1 MQRTFGTYNKRTL
14 LSPFFLQILL
24 NQYIITSVII
34 LDKRILEQ
42 YLNQKLNIEIFQEL
56 DSTNNYLK
64 KLGLQGEKEDTLVIA
79 ESQTGGRGR
88 MGRSFYSPNGT
99 GIYFSLLLH
108 PEFSAEKSLFLTVMS
123 AVSVAETVMKY
134 NKDDVK
140 IKWVNDIYIDGKK
153 VCGILTEGS
162 INADKKLDY
171 AVVGIGI
178 NVIAPENGFP
188 EDIKTS
194 ATAIFPGNTE
204 KYIIEKIVA
213 DVVNRFF
220 NMYNGKD
227 KDYIR
232 RYKEYSY
239 LTGKEIN
246 IISCENVRPA
256 TVIDITDE
264 CHLLV
269 KNENGELEE
278 ISSGDVS
285 VRVK

>member
-1 MQRTFGTYNKRTL
+1 M
-14 LSPFFLQILL
+14 
-24 NQYIITSVII
+24 II
-34 LDKRILEQ
+34 LDKKILEQ
-42 YLNQKLNIEIFQEL
+42 YLDQKLNIAIFSEL

-64 KLGLQGEKEDTLVIA
+64 KLGSQGEKENTLVIA

-88 MGRSFYSPNGT
+88 MGRSFFSPNGT
-99 GIYFSLLLH
+99 GVYFSLLLH
-108 PEFSAEKSLFLTVMS
+108 PDFSAEKSLFLTVMA

-134 NKDDVK
+134 NSNDIK

-188 EDIKTS
+188 EDIRTS
-194 ATAIFPGNTE
+194 ATAIFPGKTE
-204 KYIIEKIVA
+204 EYIKEKIVA

-220 NMYNGKD
+220 KMYNGIDTNFIK
-227 KDYIR
+227 

-246 IISCENVRPA
+246 IISTDSVRPA
-256 TVIDITDE
+256 TVLGITDD

-269 KNENGELEE
+269 KNENDEIEE

>member
-1 MQRTFGTYNKRTL
+1 M
-14 LSPFFLQILL
+14 
-24 NQYIITSVII
+24 
-34 LDKRILEQ
+34 DKKILEQ
-42 YLNQKLNIEIFQEL
+42 YLNQKLNITIFDEL

-64 KLGLQGEKEDTLVIA
+64 KLGSQGEKETQLVIA

-88 MGRSFYSPNGT
+88 MGRAFYSPNDT

-108 PEFSAEKSLFLTVMS
+108 PKFSAEKSLFLTVMA

-134 NKDDVK
+134 NKNDVK

-153 VCGILTEGS
+153 VCGILTEGT
-162 INADKKLDY
+162 INSNKMLDY

-178 NVIAPENGFP
+178 NIIAPENGFP
-188 EDIKTS
+188 DEIKGI
-194 ATAIFPGNTE
+194 ATAIFPGNAE
-204 KYIIEKIVA
+204 ENIKEKIVA
-213 DVVNRFF
+213 DVVNKFF
-220 NMYNGKD
+220 DMYNGIDTDFVK
-227 KDYIR
+227 

-246 IISCENVRPA
+246 IILGETKRPA
-256 TVIDITDE
+256 TVIDITDD

-269 KNENGELEE
+269 KNENGEVEE

>member
-1 MQRTFGTYNKRTL
+1 M
-14 LSPFFLQILL
+14 
-24 NQYIITSVII
+24 
-34 LDKRILEQ
+34 DKKVLEQ
-42 YLNQKLNIEIFQEL
+42 YLNQKLNIEIFDEL

-64 KLGLQGEKEDTLVIA
+64 KLGSKGEKENQLAIA
-79 ESQTGGRGR
+79 LSQTGGRGR

-99 GIYFSLLLH
+99 GLYFSLLLH

-134 NKDDVK
+134 NKNDVK

-153 VCGILTEGS
+153 VCGILTEGAVNS
-162 INADKKLDY
+162 NKKLDY

-178 NVIAPENGFP
+178 NIVAPKNGFP
-188 EDIKTS
+188 DDIKDI

-204 KYIIEKIVA
+204 EYIKEKIVA
-213 DVVNRFF
+213 DVVNNFF
-220 NMYNGKD
+220 SMYNCED
-227 KDYIR
+227 KDYIK

-246 IISCENVRPA
+246 IISGDKTRPA
-256 TVIDITDE
+256 TVIDITDD
-264 CHLLV
+264 CHLLAR
-269 KNENGELEE
+269 NENGEIEE

-285 VRVK
+285 VRLV

>member
-1 MQRTFGTYNKRTL
+1 M
-14 LSPFFLQILL
+14 
-24 NQYIITSVII
+24 
-34 LDKRILEQ
+34 DKKILEQ
-42 YLNQKLNIEIFQEL
+42 YLNQKLNIKIFNEL
-56 DSTNNYLK
+56 GSTNTYLK
-64 KLGLQGEKEDTLVIA
+64 KIGSNGEKENKLVIA
-79 ESQTGGRGR
+79 LSQTGGRGR
-88 MGRSFYSPNGT
+88 MGRSFYSPNDT
-99 GIYFSLLLH
+99 GIYFSLLIH

-134 NKDDVK
+134 NKNDVK

-153 VCGILTEGS
+153 VCGILTEGAVNS
-162 INADKKLDY
+162 NKKLDY

-188 EDIKTS
+188 DDIKDI

-204 KYIIEKIVA
+204 EYIKEKIVA

-220 NMYNGKD
+220 SMYNGDD

-246 IISCENVRPA
+246 IISGDSTRPA
-256 TVIDITDE
+256 TVIDITDD

-269 KNENGELEE
+269 RNENGEIEE

-285 VRVK
+285 VRLI

>member
-1 MQRTFGTYNKRTL
+1 M
-14 LSPFFLQILL
+14 
-24 NQYIITSVII
+24 
-34 LDKRILEQ
+34 DKKILEQ
-42 YLNQKLNIEIFQEL
+42 YLNQKLNITIFNEL
-56 DSTNNYLK
+56 DSTNNYSK
-64 KLGLQGEKEDTLVIA
+64 KLGSQGEKENQLVIA
-79 ESQTGGRGR
+79 LSQTGGRGR

-108 PEFSAEKSLFLTVMS
+108 PEYAIEKSLFLTVMV

-134 NKDDVK
+134 NKNDVK

-153 VCGILTEGS
+153 VCGILTEGA
-162 INADKKLDY
+162 INNDKMLDY

-178 NVIAPENGFP
+178 NVSAPKNGFP
-188 EDIKTS
+188 DYIKDI
-194 ATAIFPGNTE
+194 ATAIFPGNTGE
-204 KYIIEKIVA
+204 YIKEKIVA

-220 NMYNGKD
+220 SMYNGDDRDFIK
-227 KDYIR
+227 

-246 IISCENVRPA
+246 IISGENTRPA
-256 TVIDITDE
+256 TVIGITDD

-269 KNENGELEE
+269 RNENGEIEE

-285 VRVK
+285 VRLV

>member
-1 MQRTFGTYNKRTL
+1 M
-14 LSPFFLQILL
+14 
-24 NQYIITSVII
+24 
-34 LDKRILEQ
+34 DKKILEQ
-42 YLNQKLNIEIFQEL
+42 YLNQKLNITIFDEL

-64 KLGLQGEKEDTLVIA
+64 KLGSQGEMTTQLVIA

-88 MGRSFYSPNGT
+88 MGRAFYSPNGS

-108 PEFSAEKSLFLTVMS
+108 PNFSAEKSLFLTIMA

-134 NKDDVK
+134 NSNDVK

-153 VCGILTEGS
+153 VCGILTEGA
-162 INADKKLDY
+162 INHNKMLNY

-188 EDIKTS
+188 DDIKDI

-204 KYIIEKIVA
+204 VNSKEKIVA
-213 DVVNRFF
+213 EVINSFF
-220 NMYNGKD
+220 DMYNGIDTDFVK
-227 KDYIR
+227 

-246 IISCENVRPA
+246 IISGENTRTA
-256 TVIDITDE
+256 TVININDD

-269 KNENGELEE
+269 KNENGEIEE

-285 VRVK
+285 VRLK

>member
-1 MQRTFGTYNKRTL
+1 M
-14 LSPFFLQILL
+14 
-24 NQYIITSVII
+24 
-34 LDKRILEQ
+34 DKKILEQ
-42 YLNQKLNIEIFQEL
+42 YLDQKLNITIFDEL

-64 KLGLQGEKEDTLVIA
+64 KIGSQGEKENQLVIA
-79 ESQTGGRGR
+79 LSQTGGRGR

-108 PEFSAEKSLFLTVMS
+108 PEFSAEKSLFLTVMA

-134 NKDDVK
+134 NKNDVK

-162 INADKKLDY
+162 TNADKKLDY

-188 EDIKTS
+188 DDIQDT
-194 ATAIFPGNTE
+194 ATAIFPGKTE
-204 KYIIEKIVA
+204 ENIKEKIISE
-213 DVVNRFF
+213 VVNSFF
-220 NMYNGKD
+220 KMYNGFD
-227 KDYIR
+227 SNYIE

-239 LTGKEIN
+239 LIGKEIN
-246 IISCENVRPA
+246 IISGENKRQA
-256 TVIDITDE
+256 TVIDITDD

-269 KNENGELEE
+269 KNENDEIEE

-285 VRVK
+285 VRVI

>member
-1 MQRTFGTYNKRTL
+1 M
-14 LSPFFLQILL
+14 
-24 NQYIITSVII
+24 VIF
-34 LDKRILEQ
+34 LDKNVLEQ
-42 YLNQKLNIEIFQEL
+42 YLNQKLNIDIFDEL
-56 DSTNNYLK
+56 DSTNTYLK
-64 KLGLQGEKEDTLVIA
+64 KIGSNGEKENKLVIA
-79 ESQTGGRGR
+79 LSQTDGRGR

-99 GIYFSLLLH
+99 GIYFSLLIH
-108 PEFSAEKSLFLTVMS
+108 PEFSAEKSLFLTVMA

-134 NKDDVK
+134 NSNDVK
-140 IKWVNDIYIDGKK
+140 IKWVNDIYIEGKK
-153 VCGILTEGS
+153 VCGILTEGAVNS
-162 INADKKLDY
+162 NKKLDY

-188 EDIKTS
+188 DDIKDI
-194 ATAIFPGNTE
+194 ATAVFPGNTE
-204 KYIIEKIVA
+204 EYIKEKIVA

-220 NMYNGKD
+220 SVYNGDD

-246 IISCENVRPA
+246 IISGDKTRPA
-256 TVIDITDE
+256 TVIDITDN

-269 KNENGELEE
+269 RNKNGEIEE

-285 VRVK
+285 VRLK

>member
-1 MQRTFGTYNKRTL
+1 M
-14 LSPFFLQILL
+14 
-24 NQYIITSVII
+24 
-34 LDKRILEQ
+34 DKKILEK
-42 YLNQKLNIEIFQEL
+42 YLDQKLNITIFNEL

-64 KLGLQGEKEDTLVIA
+64 KLGSEGEKENQLVIA
-79 ESQTGGRGR
+79 LSQIGGRGR

-108 PEFSAEKSLFLTVMS
+108 PEFSAEKSLLLTVMA
-123 AVSVAETVMKY
+123 AVSVAETIMKY
-134 NKDDVK
+134 NKNDVK

-153 VCGILTEGS
+153 VCGILTEGAV
-162 INADKKLDY
+162 NCNKKLDY

-178 NVIAPENGFP
+178 NIITPENGFP
-188 EDIKTS
+188 DDIKDN

-204 KYIIEKIVA
+204 ENIKEKIVA
-213 DVVNRFF
+213 DVINRFF
-220 NMYNGKD
+220 SMYNGDD

-232 RYKEYSY
+232 RYKDYSY

-246 IISCENVRPA
+246 IISGEITRPA
-256 TVIDITDE
+256 TVIDITDN

-269 KNENGELEE
+269 RNENGDIEE

-285 VRVK
+285 VRLK

>member
-1 MQRTFGTYNKRTL
+1 M
-14 LSPFFLQILL
+14 
-24 NQYIITSVII
+24 
-34 LDKRILEQ
+34 DKKILEKC
-42 YLNQKLNIEIFQEL
+42 LNQKLNITIFDEL

-64 KLGLQGEKEDTLVIA
+64 KIGSQGEKENQLVIA
-79 ESQTGGRGR
+79 LSQTGGRGR
-88 MGRSFYSPNGT
+88 MGRTFYSPNGT

-108 PEFSAEKSLFLTVMS
+108 PEFSAEKSLFLTVMA

-134 NKDDVK
+134 NINDVK

-153 VCGILTEGS
+153 VCGILTEGAV
-162 INADKKLDY
+162 NCNKMLDY

-188 EDIKTS
+188 EYIKDI
-194 ATAIFPGNTE
+194 ATAIFPGNSE
-204 KYIIEKIVA
+204 ENIKEKIVA

-220 NMYNGKD
+220 CMYNGD
-227 KDYIR
+227 DNDYIR
-232 RYKEYSY
+232 RYKECSY

-246 IISCENVRPA
+246 IIQGETTRPA
-256 TVIDITDE
+256 TVIDITDD

-269 KNENGELEE
+269 KNEKGEIEE

-285 VRVK
+285 VRLL

>member
-1 MQRTFGTYNKRTL
+1 M
-14 LSPFFLQILL
+14 
-24 NQYIITSVII
+24 II
-34 LDKRILEQ
+34 LDKKILEQ
-42 YLNQKLNIEIFQEL
+42 YLDQKLNITIFDEL

-64 KLGLQGEKEDTLVIA
+64 KLGSQGEKETQLVIA

-108 PEFSAEKSLFLTVMS
+108 PEISAEKSLFLTVMA

-134 NKDDVK
+134 NENDVK

-153 VCGILTEGS
+153 VCGILTEGAVNS
-162 INADKKLDY
+162 NKKLDY

-188 EDIKTS
+188 DDIKDI

-204 KYIIEKIVA
+204 EYIKEKIVA
-213 DVVNRFF
+213 EVINRFYD
-220 NMYNGKD
+220 MYNGVDTEFVKKYKD
-227 KDYIR
+227 
-232 RYKEYSY
+232 YSY

-246 IISCENVRPA
+246 IISGNIIRPA
-256 TVIDITDE
+256 TVIDITDD

-269 KNENGELEE
+269 KNENGEIEE

>member
-1 MQRTFGTYNKRTL
+1 M
-14 LSPFFLQILL
+14 
-24 NQYIITSVII
+24 II
-34 LDKRILEQ
+34 LDKKILEQ
-42 YLNQKLNIEIFQEL
+42 YLNQKLNIVIFQEL

-64 KLGLQGEKEDTLVIA
+64 IIGSNGEKENQLVIA
-79 ESQTGGRGR
+79 LSQTGGRGR

-108 PEFSAEKSLFLTVMS
+108 PEISAEKSLFLTVMA
-123 AVSVAETVMKY
+123 AVSGAETVMKY
-134 NKDDVK
+134 NKNDVK

-153 VCGILTEGS
+153 VCGILTEGAV
-162 INADKKLDY
+162 NCNKKLDY

-178 NVIAPENGFP
+178 NVVSPENGFP
-188 EDIKTS
+188 DDIKDI

-204 KYIIEKIVA
+204 EYINEKIIS

-220 NMYNGKD
+220 SMYNGDD

-246 IISCENVRPA
+246 IISGDSTRPA
-256 TVIDITDE
+256 TVIDITDD

-269 KNENGELEE
+269 KNENDEIEE

-285 VRVK
+285 VRLV

>member
-1 MQRTFGTYNKRTL
+1 M
-14 LSPFFLQILL
+14 
-24 NQYIITSVII
+24 
-34 LDKRILEQ
+34 DKKILEQ
-42 YLNQKLNIEIFQEL
+42 YLNQKLNITIFDEL

-64 KLGLQGEKEDTLVIA
+64 KLGSQGEKEMQLVIA
-79 ESQTGGRGR
+79 ETQTGGRGR
-88 MGRSFYSPNGT
+88 MGRYFYSPNGT

-108 PEFSAEKSLFLTVMS
+108 PEFSAEKSLFLTVMA

-134 NKDDVK
+134 NKNDVK

-153 VCGILTEGS
+153 VCGILTEGA

-171 AVVGIGI
+171 AIVGIGI
-178 NVIAPENGFP
+178 NIIAPENDFP
-188 EDIKTS
+188 EEIKDI
-194 ATAIFPGNTE
+194 ATAIFPGNE
-204 KYIIEKIVA
+204 EGNIKEKIVA
-213 DVVNRFF
+213 DVVNKFF
-220 NMYNGKD
+220 DMYNEID
-227 KDYIR
+227 TDYIK

-246 IISCENVRPA
+246 IILGENTRPA
-256 TVIDITDE
+256 TVVDITDD

-269 KNENGELEE
+269 KNEYGEIEE

>member
-1 MQRTFGTYNKRTL
+1 M
-14 LSPFFLQILL
+14 
-24 NQYIITSVII
+24 
-34 LDKRILEQ
+34 DKKALEQ
-42 YLNQKLNIEIFQEL
+42 YINQKLNITIFDEL

-64 KLGLQGEKEDTLVIA
+64 KLGSQGEKENQLVIA
-79 ESQTGGRGR
+79 LSQTGGRGR

-108 PEFSAEKSLFLTVMS
+108 PKFSAEKSLFLTVMA

-134 NKDDVK
+134 NSNDVK

-162 INADKKLDY
+162 INSDKMLDY

-178 NVIAPENGFP
+178 NVLAPENGFP
-188 EDIKTS
+188 DDIKTS
-194 ATAIFPGNTE
+194 ATAIFPGKTQD
-204 KYIIEKIVA
+204 YIKEKIVA
-213 DVVNRFF
+213 DVVNKFF
-220 NMYNGKD
+220 DMHNGND
-227 KDYIR
+227 TDYVR

-239 LTGKEIN
+239 LTGKYIN
-246 IISCENVRPA
+246 IISGGTTRPA
-256 TVIDITDE
+256 TVIDITDN

-269 KNENGELEE
+269 KNENSEIEE

-285 VRVK
+285 VRLQ

>member
-1 MQRTFGTYNKRTL
+1 MNK
-14 LSPFFLQILL
+14 
-24 NQYIITSVII
+24 
-34 LDKRILEQ
+34 KILEE
-42 YLNQKLNIEIFQEL
+42 YLNQKLNITIFDEL

-64 KLGLQGEKEDTLVIA
+64 KLGSQGENEDTLVIA
-79 ESQTGGRGR
+79 QSQTNGRGR
-88 MGRSFYSPNGT
+88 MGRTFYSPDET

-108 PEFSAEKSLFLTVMS
+108 PEFSAEKSLFLTVMA

-134 NKDDVK
+134 NKNDVK

-162 INADKKLDY
+162 INAEKKLDY

-178 NVIAPENGFP
+178 NVIAPENDFP
-188 EDIKTS
+188 EDIKDI
-194 ATAIFPGNTE
+194 ATAIFPGKTQE
-204 KYIIEKIVA
+204 YIKEKIVA
-213 DVVNRFF
+213 EVVNRFF
-220 NMYNGKD
+220 KMYNGIDTDFVKRY
-227 KDYIR
+227 KDY
-232 RYKEYSY
+232 SF

-246 IISCENVRPA
+246 IISAGSVRPA
-256 TVIDITDE
+256 TVLDITDD

-269 KNENGELEE
+269 KNEKGEIEE

>member
-1 MQRTFGTYNKRTL
+1 MIF
-14 LSPFFLQILL
+14 
-24 NQYIITSVII
+24 
-34 LDKRILEQ
+34 LDKKILEQ
-42 YLNQKLNIEIFQEL
+42 YLNQKLNIEIFNEL

-64 KLGLQGEKEDTLVIA
+64 KIGFNGEKENKLVIA
-79 ESQTGGRGR
+79 LSQTGGRGR
-88 MGRSFYSPNGT
+88 MCRSFYSPNGT

-108 PEFSAEKSLFLTVMS
+108 PEFSAEKSLFLTVMA

-134 NKDDVK
+134 ISNDVK

-153 VCGILTEGS
+153 VCGILTEGAVNS
-162 INADKKLDY
+162 NKKLDY

-188 EDIKTS
+188 DDIKDI

-204 KYIIEKIVA
+204 EYIKEKLVA
-213 DVVNRFF
+213 DIANRFF
-220 NMYNGKD
+220 EMYNGIDTDFIK
-227 KDYIR
+227 

-246 IISCENVRPA
+246 VISCDDIRPA
-256 TVIDITDE
+256 TVLDITDD

-269 KNENGELEE
+269 INENGEFEE

-285 VRVK
+285 VRLV